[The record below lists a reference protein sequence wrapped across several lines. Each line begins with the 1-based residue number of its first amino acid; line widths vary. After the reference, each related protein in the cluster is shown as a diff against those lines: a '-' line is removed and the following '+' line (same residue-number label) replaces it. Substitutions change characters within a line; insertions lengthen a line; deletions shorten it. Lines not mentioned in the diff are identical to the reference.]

1 MRILPRL
8 LPFLSALCLAAA
20 CTDSLCGCTPPFGAL
35 LRVTPDRLLD
45 SAVVGSTTP
54 RVMTLEVMNDGGG
67 ELRWRA
73 TIKHASPWLSMA
85 PDTGTAG
92 QTPAPQLQANPT
104 GLVVGS
110 YRDTVIVENRA
121 GTGSLAVPVEL
132 RIYP

>member
-1 MRILPRL
+1 M
-8 LPFLSALCLAAA
+8 
-20 CTDSLCGCTPPFGAL
+20 
-35 LRVTPDRLLD
+35 LRVSPESLLD
-45 SAVVGSTTP
+45 SAAAGSTTP
-54 RVMTLEVMNDGGG
+54 RVMTIEVTNVGGG

-73 TIKHASPWLSMA
+73 MIKHASPWLSLA

-110 YRDTVIVENRA
+110 YRDTVIVEALA
-121 GTGSLAVPVEL
+121 GTGSRQMPVEF